1 MKSKPATSAP
11 TRVAVIE
18 DDSRLRRSITELLAS
33 ELGCEFV
40 GAFRTGEA
48 AVEQLP
54 ALLPEVVLVD
64 INLPGISG
72 IDCIRQL
79 SPRMERTRFLVLTV
93 YQDSETIFAA
103 LTAGAHGYLLKP
115 VDPAELS
122 SAILSASSGGA
133 PMTSAITRKLIEYF
147 HRPAPESLPTEV
159 ATLAT
164 REREVLEQLSRGLAY
179 KEIAELMGCSY
190 STINTHLQ
198 RIYRKLHVRSRG
210 EAVAAYFKIAPKGC
224 GEPGIGDSGS

>member
-1 MKSKPATSAP
+1 MKSHPNPAP
-11 TRVAVIE
+11 PVPVRVAVIE

-33 ELGCEFV
+33 EPGCELV

-48 AVEQLP
+48 AVEHLP
-54 ALLPEVVLVD
+54 TLLPEVVLVD

-115 VDPAELS
+115 VEPAELS
-122 SAILSASSGGA
+122 SAILSATSGGA
-133 PMTSAITRKLIEYF
+133 PMTSAITRKLIDYF
-147 HRPAPESLPTEV
+147 HRPLPPSLPEDK
-159 ATLAT
+159 ATLAP
-164 REREVLEQLSRGLAY
+164 REREVLEQLSRGMAY
-179 KEIAELMGCSY
+179 KEIADAMGCSY

-198 RIYRKLHVRSRG
+198 RIYRKLHVRSRS
-210 EAVAAYFKIAPKGC
+210 EAVAAYYKIVPK
-224 GEPGIGDSGS
+224 SR

>member
-1 MKSKPATSAP
+1 MTSSTHDSPPAQV
-11 TRVAVIE
+11 RVAVIE
-18 DDSRLRRSITELLAS
+18 DDHRLRRSITELLAS
-33 ELGCEFV
+33 EPGCRLV
-40 GAFRTGEA
+40 GSFQTGEA

-72 IDCIRQL
+72 IECISRL
-79 SPRMERTRFLVLTV
+79 SPLMEHTRFLVLTV
-93 YQDSETIFAA
+93 YQDSDTIFAA

-115 VDPAELS
+115 VEPAELS

-133 PMTSAITRKLIEYF
+133 PMTSVITRKLIEYF
-147 HRPAPESLPTEV
+147 HRPAPEALPAEAT
-159 ATLAT
+159 TLAA

-179 KEIAELMGCSY
+179 KEIADLMGCSY

-198 RIYRKLHVRSRG
+198 RIYRKLHVRSRS
-210 EAVAAYFKIAPKGC
+210 EAVAAYYRIIPQQRR
-224 GEPGIGDSGS
+224 EPEG